1 MGYRQ
6 NQLVSKPLLAMLLIV
21 AVIGAIVWARR
32 MMDTDDGP
40 VEGAMPVPESV
51 KALGPALP
59 KPGEPTAVGIGTRP
73 SGKQ

>member
-6 NQLVSKPLLAMLLIV
+6 GQVVSKPLLAMLLLA
-21 AVIGAIVWARR
+21 AVVGAIVWGRR
-32 MMDTDDGP
+32 MMDTSDGS

-59 KPGEPTAVGIGTRP
+59 QPGEPSAMGMGGRP
-73 SGKQ
+73 NAK

>member
-6 NQLVSKPLLAMLLIV
+6 GQVVSKPLLATLLIV

-32 MMDTDDGP
+32 MMDTGDGP

-51 KALGPALP
+51 KALGPAKP
-59 KPGEPTAVGIGTRP
+59 QPGEPTAMGMGDRP
-73 SGKQ
+73 NAK

>member
-6 NQLVSKPLLAMLLIV
+6 SQVVSKPLLAVLLIV

-32 MMDTDDGP
+32 LTVTDDGP

-51 KALGPALP
+51 KALGPAKP
-59 KPGEPTAVGIGTRP
+59 QPGEPTPIGMGNR
-73 SGKQ
+73 